1 MSAIDSFGFG
11 AGGTGDVLNEN
22 IDLEFLVLWPLVD
35 QHSGQWFFSV
45 PDLPA
50 IHNIPERAFL
60 AGFAFSDPCRQQ
72 RHGDLDW

>member
-11 AGGTGDVLNEN
+11 AGGTGEVLNEN

-35 QHSGQWFFSV
+35 QHSGQWLFSV